1 MIMPETREERRERFK
16 KLTTEINESFNG
28 TYSVAL
34 SQLTG
39 LSKEEINSITTN
51 TEGSRTYSLLIKVV
65 EEASRKNFTQAE
77 LVEDIKELG
86 EVAVKIAKKIPSLA
100 SLF

>member
-1 MIMPETREERRERFK
+1 MPETREQRRERFK

>member
-1 MIMPETREERRERFK
+1 MPETREERRERFK

>member
-1 MIMPETREERRERFK
+1 MIMPETREQRRERFK

-51 TEGSRTYSLLIKVV
+51 TEGSRTYSL
-65 EEASRKNFTQAE
+65 
-77 LVEDIKELG
+77 
-86 EVAVKIAKKIPSLA
+86 
-100 SLF
+100 

>member
-1 MIMPETREERRERFK
+1 MPEAREQRRERFK